1 MTNKKSSFFLS
12 DEERKQL
19 NTNWRLVDKV
29 TLAASIILA
38 VASVAIIIWSK

>member
-1 MTNKKSSFFLS
+1 MNKKSAFFLS

-29 TLAASIILA
+29 TLVASIILA
-38 VASVAIIIWSK
+38 VASAAIIIWGK

>member
-1 MTNKKSSFFLS
+1 MTNKSPFFLS

-29 TLAASIILA
+29 TLVASIILA
-38 VASVAIIIWSK
+38 VASAAILIWSK